1 MTCYTED
8 ISRALMEKDVVS
20 ADPSIPD
27 MRAYTEPEVQA
38 AGFQQQ
44 MELVWRQ
51 TAMTAMLNALAH
63 ELNQPLTAITLH
75 CDAALTTA
83 RSVPG
88 ANPEMI
94 SDIAQAAA
102 GAYQAGKIVATL
114 RRLITKPDPPSG
126 SSQLNRLVEVGVQLA
141 ELESGEKVTNIDRK
155 LDPQLPEL
163 MLNGPQIVHLVLNL
177 LRQSI
182 AACAQADATPCAVM
196 ISTKLNDGNADIRI
210 TGYGSCRVRELVQ
223 LSLLDALQSSE
234 AGLDMAIC
242 RTIVDAHNGRLR
254 VEPKGEQQSDIVV
267 SFPMEPGIKK

>member
-83 RSVPG
+83 RSAPG

-102 GAYQAGKIVATL
+102 GAYQAGKIVASL
-114 RRLITKPDPPSG
+114 RRFITKPDPPSG
-126 SSQLNRLVEVGVQLA
+126 PAQLNRLVEVGAQLA
-141 ELESGEKVTNIDRK
+141 ELESGENVTNIDRK

-196 ISTKLNDGNADIRI
+196 ISTKPNDGNADIRI

-267 SFPMEPGIKK
+267 SFPMEPGNK